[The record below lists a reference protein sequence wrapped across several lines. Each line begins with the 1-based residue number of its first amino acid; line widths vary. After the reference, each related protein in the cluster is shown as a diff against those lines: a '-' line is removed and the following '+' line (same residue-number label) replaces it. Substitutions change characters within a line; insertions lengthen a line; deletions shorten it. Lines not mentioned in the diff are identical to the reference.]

1 VQLTELKTQGTKE
14 FKINTLWKTL
24 MWSLEGCDFVIE
36 MKESFPYP
44 GYNQ

>member
-1 VQLTELKTQGTKE
+1 MENTNVVLT
-14 FKINTLWKTL
+14 
-24 MWSLEGCDFVIE
+24 LEDCDFVIE